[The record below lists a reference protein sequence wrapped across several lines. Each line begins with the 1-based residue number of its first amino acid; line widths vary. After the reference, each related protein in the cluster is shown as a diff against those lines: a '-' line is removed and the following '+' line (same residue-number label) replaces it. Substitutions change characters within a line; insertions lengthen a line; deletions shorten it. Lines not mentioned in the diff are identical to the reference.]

1 LKREQTLLAHKPT
14 FTSFRQTKGGY
25 ETMPVFIG
33 CVDGMPSRKQPDL
46 KDFFA
51 LPATAQAVL
60 LVLSLAPGG
69 LTRSE
74 LAKSLRV
81 LDVKLEGKPAGTA
94 RLEPLLKPL
103 YSRGWLAHFD
113 SSPRTQLR
121 LTGVLRNTLLRQ
133 LSEQPS
139 WVNRFASGFAT
150 HWGDDRAYLE
160 QTLWLALL
168 GGQTEMAQN
177 KLRVLMSLLHC
188 THRQGAHPLPLLL
201 ADEDGQALLSSFP
214 AAQRSMLVC
223 DWLEQA
229 NQFLFT
235 DTDEACA
242 LGLALYQQSQSPKAK
257 AHLALQLLL
266 QQVWRGDWQ
275 ALETFAAVPEVFE
288 LTEFFR
294 QLLTGHPQEAL
305 FFLGTW
311 QKTWRKVSGQRKVEL
326 PQTLEALRLFI
337 LLSSGDSGQRQLVDK
352 ALKAL
357 GRESSG
363 AILLQLF
370 AQRLQGQ
377 HAPMQDTEIMHLLNM
392 VSPWGAACLMALLAV
407 HWLGIDAVL
416 WREEAAR
423 WQHHFAQCGFHWL
436 AAEFEALL
444 AASDVGVSNWHQQCG
459 FKPLLTLY
467 SPRAAWEHAL
477 EALAQIQKPAT
488 SAPVVQAER
497 RLAWLLSTDEVLRLE
512 PREQKIGAKGQW
524 SKGRVVALMRLRQ
537 GLPGEFDY
545 LLPQDQQVAACIEH
559 EAADYFGNQRH
570 YIDVNRA
577 LPHLVGHPYLF
588 LAEAPDVRV
597 DLQQGQPCLHITQQG
612 EQVRMHLEPARLAHL
627 PPNGLLLES
636 ETPTRFKLYQCT
648 DDIHRIAAII
658 GAELTVPAS
667 AREQLADA
675 ISAIAPMLPVH
686 ADVPELSAHL
696 ETLEGDTTLYAHLL
710 PLSEG
715 LRLQLL
721 VRPQA
726 GGSWLRP
733 GQGAVNLACEQDG
746 KPVQIRR
753 NLEDE
758 RARLQSVLEHC
769 PTLAA
774 GDGDGD
780 GEGHEWRFDDAVD
793 ALQLLTELHALPE
806 GMLTS
811 VWPEGERMRIRAR
824 PGLSNMRLSVQRQG
838 DWFSLQGE
846 VALDDGRVLHIK
858 QLLDLLRE
866 NQGSRFVP
874 LGEGDWL
881 ALSSDLRRRLSDVA
895 LLADKIDD
903 KGARLS
909 TLAAPLLEALAEEAG
924 EFSADSAWQEQV
936 KRLHSLRSFTPQ
948 VPRLLQAQLRDYQR
962 EGFTWLAR
970 LAEWGVGA
978 CLADDMGL
986 GKTVQLLSLLLHR
999 AALGPQLVVAPTSV
1013 VGNWQAE
1020 AQRFAPSLQRID
1032 YRQTRSLQDLKAGDL
1047 VLCSYGLLQSEQ
1059 QAFTS
1064 QQWASV
1070 VLDEAQAVKNAQTK
1084 RSQAVMALNADF
1096 RVIASGTPLE
1106 NHLGELWNLMR
1117 FINPGLLGSQQ
1128 RFAQRFAQ
1136 PIELGDEGAKK
1147 QAKRALKQL
1156 IQPFILRRLKSEVL
1170 DELPPITEITH
1181 KIPLTDE
1188 ERHQY
1193 EALRLQ
1199 AVEELS
1205 NQHLTGGDARFKALA
1220 QITRLRRFC
1229 CHPSLVLPTSSMQSS
1244 KLQALLPILDELRDN
1259 GHRALIFSQF
1269 VDHLSIVRKRLDEA
1283 GIRYQ
1288 YLDGQTP
1295 PKARTEAVNAFQGG
1309 EGEVFLISLKA
1320 GGSGLNLTAADYVIH
1335 LDPWWNPAVED
1346 QAAGRAHRIGQQRP
1360 VTVYRLVAEATIE
1373 EQIVALH
1380 AHKRDLADSLLEGG
1394 ELSARLDANALLELI
1409 KKPS

>member
-1 LKREQTLLAHKPT
+1 MRPFVLMCR
-14 FTSFRQTKGGY
+14 S
-25 ETMPVFIG
+25 MS
-33 CVDGMPSRKQPDL
+33 SRKQPDL
-46 KDFFA
+46 KDFAA
-51 LPATAQAVL
+51 LPATMQAVL
-60 LVLSLAPGG
+60 LVLALAPCG
-69 LTRSE
+69 LNRSE
-74 LAKSLRV
+74 IGKTLRV
-81 LDVKLEGKPAGTA
+81 QGVKLDGKPAGLA

-103 YSRGWLAHFD
+103 YSKGWLAHLD
-113 SSPRTQLR
+113 SKPQFALCLAGGLR
-121 LTGVLRNTLLRQ
+121 GKLLRHLAQ
-133 LSEQPS
+133 QPS
-139 WVNRFASGFAT
+139 WVTQLASGFAS

-168 GGQTEMAQN
+168 GGQTEAAQS
-177 KLRVLMSLLHC
+177 KLRALMELLHC
-188 THRQGAHPLPLLL
+188 MQMHDAHPLPLLL
-201 ADEDGQALLSSFP
+201 ADDDGLALLANWPTS
-214 AAQRSMLVC
+214 QRAMLVC
-223 DWLEQA
+223 DWLERA

-235 DTDEACA
+235 DTDTACA
-242 LGLALYQQSQSPKAK
+242 LALELYQQSPSGKAK
-257 AHLALQLLL
+257 VSLARQLLL
-266 QQVWRGDWQ
+266 QHFWRGDWQ
-275 ALETFAAVPEVFE
+275 SLESFSQQPQILE
-288 LTEFFR
+288 LVEFLR
-294 QLLTGHPQEAL
+294 QLLMGHPNEAL
-305 FFLGTW
+305 LFLETW
-311 QKTWRKVSGQRKVEL
+311 QKTWRKIDGQRKADW
-326 PQTLEALRLFI
+326 PKTLEALRLFA
-337 LLSSGDSGQRQLVDK
+337 LLGTGDSGHHLLADK

-357 GRESSG
+357 GRESSAG
-363 AILLQLF
+363 ILLRLLI
-370 AQRLQGQ
+370 QRLQGQ
-377 HAPMQDTEIMHLLNM
+377 HTQMQGREIQHLLEA
-392 VSPWGAACLMALLAV
+392 SAPWGLSGLMALLAV
-407 HWLGIDAVL
+407 HWLGQDV
-416 WREEAAR
+416 AR
-423 WQHHFAQCGFHWL
+423 WQRAAQRWRNYFKQSGFNWL
-436 AAEFEALL
+436 AAEFDALL
-444 AASDVGVSNWHQQCG
+444 LAHGQGGDKSLANWHQNHG
-459 FKPLLTLY
+459 FKPLHGLY
-467 SPRAAWEHAL
+467 NPREAWQHAL
-477 EALAQIQKPAT
+477 EALTHIHKPAPT
-488 SAPVVQAER
+488 APAER
-497 RLAWLLSTDEVLRLE
+497 RLVWFLQTGEVLRLE
-512 PREQKIGAKGQW
+512 PREQKINAKGQW
-524 SKGRVVALMRLRQ
+524 SKGRVVALQRLQ
-537 GLPGEFDY
+537 QAPPEEFDY
-545 LLPQDQQVAACIEH
+545 LLAQDQKVAACIER
-559 EAADYFGNQRH
+559 EPLDYFGNQRH

-577 LPHLVGHPYLF
+577 LPHLVGHPHLY

-612 EQVRMHLEPARLAHL
+612 EQVCIQLEPARLAHL
-627 PPNGLLLES
+627 SANGLLLEN
-636 ETPTRFKLYQCT
+636 ETPTRFKLYQCS
-648 DDIHRIAAII
+648 DDIYRIAAII
-658 GAELTVPAS
+658 GEGLTVPAS

-686 ADVPELSAHL
+686 ADVPELSNHL
-696 ETLEGDTTLYAHLL
+696 ETVDGDARLYAHLL

-726 GGSWLRP
+726 DGSWFRP
-733 GQGAVNLACEQDG
+733 GQGAANLACEQDG
-746 KPVQIRR
+746 RPVQIRR
-753 NLEDE
+753 NLQDE
-758 RARLQSVLEHC
+758 RARLQSLLEHC
-769 PTLAA
+769 PTLA
-774 GDGDGD
+774 DGDGD
-780 GEGHEWRFDDAVD
+780 GHEWRFDNASD

-806 GMLTS
+806 GLVTS

-824 PGLSNMRLSVQRQG
+824 PGMGSMRLSVQRQG
-838 DWFSLQGE
+838 DWFALQGE
-846 VALDDGRVLHIK
+846 MTLDDGRVLQLKH
-858 QLLDLLRE
+858 LLDLLRE
-866 NQGSRFVP
+866 NEGSRFVP

-881 ALSSDLRRRLSDVA
+881 ALTGDLRRRLSEVA
-895 LLADKIDD
+895 HLADKIDEN
-903 KGARLS
+903 GARLS
-909 TLAAPLLEALAEEAG
+909 TLAAPLLEALADEAG

-936 KRLHSLRSFTPQ
+936 KRLHCLRAFTPP
-948 VPRLLQAQLRDYQR
+948 VPRLLQAELRDYQR
-962 EGFTWLAR
+962 EGFIWLAR

-986 GKTVQLLSLLLHR
+986 GKTVQLLALLLHR
-999 AALGPQLVVAPTSV
+999 AAIGPQLVVAPTSV

-1020 AQRFAPSLQRID
+1020 AQRFAPSLRLLD
-1032 YRQTRSLQDLKAGDL
+1032 YRQTRSLEGIKAGDL

-1059 QAFTS
+1059 EAFAA
-1064 QQWASV
+1064 QRFASV

-1128 RFAQRFAQ
+1128 RFAERFAQ
-1136 PIELGDEGAKK
+1136 PIELGSTLEKR

-1181 KIPLTDE
+1181 KIPLTDD

-1199 AVEELS
+1199 AVEELFKGDLS
-1205 NQHLTGGDARFKALA
+1205 GGDARFKALA

-1229 CHPSLVLPTSSMQSS
+1229 CHPSLVLPTRSTQSS

-1269 VDHLSIVRKRLDEA
+1269 VDHLSIVRQRLDEA
-1283 GIRYQ
+1283 GICYQ

-1295 PKARTEAVNAFQGG
+1295 PKMRTQAVNAFQAG

-1394 ELSARLDANALLELI
+1394 EISARLDAEALLELI
-1409 KKPS
+1409 RKQP